1 MDGKLLRVADLRVHY
16 STFEGT
22 VHAVNGLSFE
32 LDAGKTIGLVGES
45 GAGKTTSVLSIL
57 RLVPAPPGKIV
68 GGSIFF
74 EGQNLLELDE
84 SAMKGLRGNK
94 ISMIFQDPMTSLNPL
109 RKIGYHL
116 EEIIE
121 RFSPGLSAQERQEK
135 MLDILSKVGIPNPV
149 QRLNQYPFEFSG
161 GMRQRILIAMA
172 LLAEPRLLI
181 ADEPTTALDV
191 TIQAQIL
198 ALIKGLQESLGLT
211 VIIVSHDFGVIA
223 GLCDQVKVMRSGQV
237 VEEGTVNDIFENP
250 LHPYT
255 QELLQAA
262 RLDREGLQ
270 DSSSA
275 YPDGPLVAV
284 SDTHFVRRELD

>member
-1 MDGKLLRVADLRVHY
+1 MPSSITLENLTIHTKKGKQSQVLVKDV
-16 STFEGT
+16 SISVPQGT
-22 VHAVNGLSFE
+22 ILG
-32 LDAGKTIGLVGES
+32 IVGES
-45 GAGKTTSVLSIL
+45 GSGKSLTVKSMMGIAPKEVQVAYDRLDLEGRPLSDYEHL
-57 RLVPAPPGKIV
+57 PMA
-68 GGSIFF
+68 
-74 EGQNLLELDE
+74 
-84 SAMKGLRGNK
+84 
-94 ISMIFQDPMTSLNPL
+94 MIFQDPMTSLNPL

-135 MLDILSKVGIPNPV
+135 MLDILSKVGIPNPG
-149 QRLNQYPFEFSG
+149 QRLNQFPFEFSG
-161 GMRQRILIAMA
+161 GMRQRMLIAMA
-172 LLAEPRLLI
+172 LLAEPRVLI

-237 VEEGTVNDIFENP
+237 VEEGTVNDIFDNP

-262 RLDREGLQ
+262 RLDGEGLQ

>member
-1 MDGKLLRVADLRVHY
+1 MTSSITLENLTIHTKKGKQSQVLVKDISISVPQ
-16 STFEGT
+16 GT
-22 VHAVNGLSFE
+22 ILG
-32 LDAGKTIGLVGES
+32 IVGES
-45 GAGKTTSVLSIL
+45 GSGKSLTVKSMMGI
-57 RLVPAPPGKIV
+57 APKEV
-68 GGSIFF
+68 
-74 EGQNLLELDE
+74 QVAYDRLELEGRPLSDYE
-84 SAMKGLRGNK
+84 HLPMA
-94 ISMIFQDPMTSLNPL
+94 MIFQDPMTSLNPL

-161 GMRQRILIAMA
+161 GMRQRMLIAMA
-172 LLAEPRLLI
+172 LLAEPRVLI

-237 VEEGTVNDIFENP
+237 VEEGTVNDIFDNP

-262 RLDREGLQ
+262 RLDGEMLQ
-270 DSSSA
+270 DSPST

>member
-1 MDGKLLRVADLRVHY
+1 MTSSITLENLTIHTKKGKQSQVLVKDISISVPQ
-16 STFEGT
+16 GT
-22 VHAVNGLSFE
+22 ILG
-32 LDAGKTIGLVGES
+32 IVGES
-45 GAGKTTSVLSIL
+45 GSGKSLTVKSMMGIAPKEVQVAYD
-57 RLVPAPPGKIV
+57 RLVL
-68 GGSIFF
+68 
-74 EGQNLLELDE
+74 EGRPLSDYEHLPM
-84 SAMKGLRGNK
+84 A
-94 ISMIFQDPMTSLNPL
+94 MIFQDPMTSLNPL

-121 RFSPGLSAQERQEK
+121 RFSRGLSAQERQEK
-135 MLDILSKVGIPNPV
+135 MLDILSKVGIPNPL

-172 LLAEPRLLI
+172 LLAEPRVLI

-237 VEEGTVNDIFENP
+237 VEEGTVDDIFDNP

-262 RLDREGLQ
+262 RLDREELQ

>member
-1 MDGKLLRVADLRVHY
+1 MITSISLENLTIHTKKGKQSQVLVKDV
-16 STFEGT
+16 SISVPQGT
-22 VHAVNGLSFE
+22 ILG
-32 LDAGKTIGLVGES
+32 IVGES
-45 GAGKTTSVLSIL
+45 GSGKSLTVKSMMGI
-57 RLVPAPPGKIV
+57 APKEV
-68 GGSIFF
+68 
-74 EGQNLLELDE
+74 QVAYDRLELEGRPLSDLE
-84 SAMKGLRGNK
+84 HLPMA
-94 ISMIFQDPMTSLNPL
+94 MIFQDPMTSLNPL

-121 RFSPGLSAQERQEK
+121 RFNPGLSAQERQEK
-135 MLDILSKVGIPNPV
+135 MLDILSKVGIPNPG
-149 QRLNQYPFEFSG
+149 QRLNQFPFEFSG
-161 GMRQRILIAMA
+161 GMRQRMLIAMA
-172 LLAEPRLLI
+172 LLAEPRVLI

-237 VEEGTVNDIFENP
+237 VEEGTVDDIFDNP

-262 RLDREGLQ
+262 RLDGEGLQ

>member
-1 MDGKLLRVADLRVHY
+1 MTSSISLENLTIHTKKGKQSQVLVKDV
-16 STFEGT
+16 SISVPQGT
-22 VHAVNGLSFE
+22 ILG
-32 LDAGKTIGLVGES
+32 IVGES
-45 GAGKTTSVLSIL
+45 GSGKSLTVKSMMGIAPKEVQVAYD
-57 RLVPAPPGKIV
+57 RLVL
-68 GGSIFF
+68 
-74 EGQNLLELDE
+74 EGRPLSDYEHLPM
-84 SAMKGLRGNK
+84 A
-94 ISMIFQDPMTSLNPL
+94 MIFQDPMTSLNPL

-135 MLDILSKVGIPNPV
+135 MLDILSKVGIPNPG
-149 QRLNQYPFEFSG
+149 QRLNQFPFEFSG
-161 GMRQRILIAMA
+161 GMRQRMLIAMA
-172 LLAEPRLLI
+172 LLAEPRVLI

-237 VEEGTVNDIFENP
+237 VEEGTVDDIFDNP

-262 RLDREGLQ
+262 RLDGEGLQ

>member
-1 MDGKLLRVADLRVHY
+1 MPSSITLENLTIHTKKGKQSQVLVKDV
-16 STFEGT
+16 SISVPQGT
-22 VHAVNGLSFE
+22 ILG
-32 LDAGKTIGLVGES
+32 IVGES
-45 GAGKTTSVLSIL
+45 GSGKSLTVKSMMGIAPKEVQVAYDRLDLEGRPLSDYEHL
-57 RLVPAPPGKIV
+57 PMA
-68 GGSIFF
+68 
-74 EGQNLLELDE
+74 
-84 SAMKGLRGNK
+84 
-94 ISMIFQDPMTSLNPL
+94 MIFQDPMTSLNPL

-135 MLDILSKVGIPNPV
+135 MLDILSKVGIPNPG
-149 QRLNQYPFEFSG
+149 QRLNQFPFEFSG
-161 GMRQRILIAMA
+161 GMRQRMLIAMA
-172 LLAEPRLLI
+172 LLAEPRVLI

-237 VEEGTVNDIFENP
+237 VEEGTVDDIFDNP

-262 RLDREGLQ
+262 RLDGEGLQ

>member
-1 MDGKLLRVADLRVHY
+1 MTSSISLENLTIHTKKGKQSQVLVKDV
-16 STFEGT
+16 SISVPQGT
-22 VHAVNGLSFE
+22 ILG
-32 LDAGKTIGLVGES
+32 IVGES
-45 GAGKTTSVLSIL
+45 GSGKSLTVKSMMGIAPKEVQVAYDRLDLEGRPLSDYEHL
-57 RLVPAPPGKIV
+57 PMA
-68 GGSIFF
+68 
-74 EGQNLLELDE
+74 
-84 SAMKGLRGNK
+84 
-94 ISMIFQDPMTSLNPL
+94 MIFQDPMTSLNPL

-135 MLDILSKVGIPNPV
+135 MLDILSKVGIPNPG
-149 QRLNQYPFEFSG
+149 QRLNQFPFEFSG
-161 GMRQRILIAMA
+161 GMRQRMLIAMA
-172 LLAEPRLLI
+172 LLAEPRVLI

-237 VEEGTVNDIFENP
+237 VEEGTVDDIFDNP

-262 RLDREGLQ
+262 RLDGEGLQ

>member
-1 MDGKLLRVADLRVHY
+1 MISSISLENLTIHTKKGKQSQVLVKDV
-16 STFEGT
+16 SISVPQGT
-22 VHAVNGLSFE
+22 ILG
-32 LDAGKTIGLVGES
+32 IVGES
-45 GAGKTTSVLSIL
+45 GSGKSLTVKSMMGI
-57 RLVPAPPGKIV
+57 APKEV
-68 GGSIFF
+68 
-74 EGQNLLELDE
+74 QVAYDRLELEGRPLLDYE
-84 SAMKGLRGNK
+84 HLPMA
-94 ISMIFQDPMTSLNPL
+94 MIFQDPMTSLNPL

-237 VEEGTVNDIFENP
+237 VGEGTVDDIFDNP

-262 RLDREGLQ
+262 RLDGEGLQ

>member
-1 MDGKLLRVADLRVHY
+1 MITSISLENLTIHTKKGKQSQVLVKDV
-16 STFEGT
+16 SISVPKGT
-22 VHAVNGLSFE
+22 ILG
-32 LDAGKTIGLVGES
+32 IVGES
-45 GAGKTTSVLSIL
+45 GSGKSLTVKSMMGI
-57 RLVPAPPGKIV
+57 APKEV
-68 GGSIFF
+68 
-74 EGQNLLELDE
+74 QVTYDRLELEGRPLSDYE
-84 SAMKGLRGNK
+84 HLPMA
-94 ISMIFQDPMTSLNPL
+94 MIFQDPMTSLNPL

-135 MLDILSKVGIPNPV
+135 MLDILSKVGIPNPL

-172 LLAEPRLLI
+172 LLAEPRVLI

-237 VEEGTVNDIFENP
+237 VEEGTVDDIFDNP

-262 RLDREGLQ
+262 RLDREELQ

>member
-1 MDGKLLRVADLRVHY
+1 MPSSITLENLTIHTKKGKQSQVLVKDV
-16 STFEGT
+16 SISVPQGT
-22 VHAVNGLSFE
+22 ILG
-32 LDAGKTIGLVGES
+32 IVGES
-45 GAGKTTSVLSIL
+45 GSGKSLTVKSMMGITPKEVQVAYDRLDLEGRPLSDYEHLPI
-57 RLVPAPPGKIV
+57 A
-68 GGSIFF
+68 
-74 EGQNLLELDE
+74 
-84 SAMKGLRGNK
+84 
-94 ISMIFQDPMTSLNPL
+94 MIFQDPMTSLNPL

-121 RFSPGLSAQERQEK
+121 RFSPGLSAQERQKK
-135 MLDILSKVGIPNPV
+135 MLDILSKVGILNPV

-172 LLAEPRLLI
+172 LLAEPRVLI

-237 VEEGTVNDIFENP
+237 VEEGTVDDIFDNP

-262 RLDREGLQ
+262 RLDREELQ

>member
-1 MDGKLLRVADLRVHY
+1 MITSISLENLTIHTKKGKQSQVLVKDV
-16 STFEGT
+16 SISVPQGT
-22 VHAVNGLSFE
+22 ILG
-32 LDAGKTIGLVGES
+32 IVGES
-45 GAGKTTSVLSIL
+45 GSGKSLTVKSMMGIAPKEVQVAYDRLDLEGRPLSDYEHL
-57 RLVPAPPGKIV
+57 PMA
-68 GGSIFF
+68 
-74 EGQNLLELDE
+74 
-84 SAMKGLRGNK
+84 
-94 ISMIFQDPMTSLNPL
+94 MIFQDPMTSLNPL

-135 MLDILSKVGIPNPV
+135 MLDILSKVGIPNPG
-149 QRLNQYPFEFSG
+149 QRLNQFPFEFSG
-161 GMRQRILIAMA
+161 GMRQRMLIAMA
-172 LLAEPRLLI
+172 LLAEPRVLI

-237 VEEGTVNDIFENP
+237 VEEGTVDDIFDNP

-262 RLDREGLQ
+262 RLDGEGLQ

>member
-1 MDGKLLRVADLRVHY
+1 MPSSITLENLTIHTKKGKQSQVLVKDV
-16 STFEGT
+16 SISVPQGT
-22 VHAVNGLSFE
+22 ILG
-32 LDAGKTIGLVGES
+32 IVGES
-45 GAGKTTSVLSIL
+45 GSGKSLTVKSMMGIAPKEVQVAYDRLDLEGRPLSDYEHL
-57 RLVPAPPGKIV
+57 PMA
-68 GGSIFF
+68 
-74 EGQNLLELDE
+74 
-84 SAMKGLRGNK
+84 
-94 ISMIFQDPMTSLNPL
+94 MIFQDPMTSLNPL

-135 MLDILSKVGIPNPV
+135 MLDILSKVGIPNPG
-149 QRLNQYPFEFSG
+149 QRLNQFPFEFSG

-172 LLAEPRLLI
+172 LLAEPRVLI

-237 VEEGTVNDIFENP
+237 VEEGTVDDIFDNP

-262 RLDREGLQ
+262 RLDGEGLQ

>member
-1 MDGKLLRVADLRVHY
+1 MTSSITLENLTIHTKKGKQSQVLVKDV
-16 STFEGT
+16 SISVPQGT
-22 VHAVNGLSFE
+22 ILG
-32 LDAGKTIGLVGES
+32 IVGES
-45 GAGKTTSVLSIL
+45 GSGKSLTVKSMMGI
-57 RLVPAPPGKIV
+57 APKEV
-68 GGSIFF
+68 
-74 EGQNLLELDE
+74 QVAYDRLELEGRPLSDYE
-84 SAMKGLRGNK
+84 HLPMA
-94 ISMIFQDPMTSLNPL
+94 MIFQDPMTSLNPL

-172 LLAEPRLLI
+172 LLAEPRVLI

-223 GLCDQVKVMRSGQV
+223 GLCDQVKVMR
-237 VEEGTVNDIFENP
+237 
-250 LHPYT
+250 
-255 QELLQAA
+255 
-262 RLDREGLQ
+262 
-270 DSSSA
+270 
-275 YPDGPLVAV
+275 
-284 SDTHFVRRELD
+284 

>member
-1 MDGKLLRVADLRVHY
+1 MISSISLENLTIHTKKGKQSQVLVKDV
-16 STFEGT
+16 SISVPQGT
-22 VHAVNGLSFE
+22 ILG
-32 LDAGKTIGLVGES
+32 IVGES
-45 GAGKTTSVLSIL
+45 GSGKSLTVKSMMGIAPKEVQVAYD
-57 RLVPAPPGKIV
+57 RLVL
-68 GGSIFF
+68 
-74 EGQNLLELDE
+74 EGRPLSDYEHLPM
-84 SAMKGLRGNK
+84 A
-94 ISMIFQDPMTSLNPL
+94 MIFQDPMTSLNPL

-135 MLDILSKVGIPNPV
+135 MLDILSKVGIPNPG
-149 QRLNQYPFEFSG
+149 QRLNQFPFEFSG
-161 GMRQRILIAMA
+161 GMRQRMLIAMA
-172 LLAEPRLLI
+172 LLAEPRVLI

-237 VEEGTVNDIFENP
+237 VEEGTVDDIFDNP

>member
-1 MDGKLLRVADLRVHY
+1 MTSSISLENLTIHTKKGKQSQVLVKDV
-16 STFEGT
+16 SISVPQGT
-22 VHAVNGLSFE
+22 ILG
-32 LDAGKTIGLVGES
+32 IVGES
-45 GAGKTTSVLSIL
+45 GSGKSLTVKSMMGI
-57 RLVPAPPGKIV
+57 APKEV
-68 GGSIFF
+68 
-74 EGQNLLELDE
+74 QVAYDRLELEGRPLSDYE
-84 SAMKGLRGNK
+84 HLPMA
-94 ISMIFQDPMTSLNPL
+94 MIFQDPMTSLNPL

-135 MLDILSKVGIPNPV
+135 MLDILSKVGIPNPG
-149 QRLNQYPFEFSG
+149 QRLNQFPFEFSG
-161 GMRQRILIAMA
+161 GMRQRMLIAMA
-172 LLAEPRLLI
+172 LLAEPRVLI

-237 VEEGTVNDIFENP
+237 VEEGTVDDIFDNP

-262 RLDREGLQ
+262 RLDGEGLQ

>member
-1 MDGKLLRVADLRVHY
+1 MPSSISLENLTIHTKKGKQSQVLVKDV
-16 STFEGT
+16 SISVPQGT
-22 VHAVNGLSFE
+22 ILG
-32 LDAGKTIGLVGES
+32 IVGES
-45 GAGKTTSVLSIL
+45 GSGKSLTVKSMMGIAPKEVQVAYDRLDLEGRPLSDYEHL
-57 RLVPAPPGKIV
+57 PMA
-68 GGSIFF
+68 
-74 EGQNLLELDE
+74 
-84 SAMKGLRGNK
+84 
-94 ISMIFQDPMTSLNPL
+94 MIFQDPMTSLNPL

-135 MLDILSKVGIPNPV
+135 MLDILSKVGIPNPG
-149 QRLNQYPFEFSG
+149 QRLNQFPFEFSG
-161 GMRQRILIAMA
+161 GMRQRMLIAMA
-172 LLAEPRLLI
+172 LLAEPRVLI

-237 VEEGTVNDIFENP
+237 VEEGTVDDIFDNP

-262 RLDREGLQ
+262 RLDGEGLQ

>member
-1 MDGKLLRVADLRVHY
+1 MTSSITLENLTIHTKKGKQSQVLVKDISISVPQ
-16 STFEGT
+16 GT
-22 VHAVNGLSFE
+22 ILG
-32 LDAGKTIGLVGES
+32 IVGES
-45 GAGKTTSVLSIL
+45 GSGKSLTVKSMMGIAPKEVQVAYDRLDLEGRPLSDYEHL
-57 RLVPAPPGKIV
+57 PMA
-68 GGSIFF
+68 
-74 EGQNLLELDE
+74 
-84 SAMKGLRGNK
+84 
-94 ISMIFQDPMTSLNPL
+94 MIFQDPMTSLNPL

-135 MLDILSKVGIPNPV
+135 MLDILSKVGIPNPG
-149 QRLNQYPFEFSG
+149 QRLNQFPFEFSG
-161 GMRQRILIAMA
+161 GMRQRMLIAMA
-172 LLAEPRLLI
+172 LLAEPRVLI

-237 VEEGTVNDIFENP
+237 VEEGTVDDIFDNP

-262 RLDREGLQ
+262 RLDGEGLQ

>member
-1 MDGKLLRVADLRVHY
+1 MTSSITLENLTIHTKKGKQSQVLVKDV
-16 STFEGT
+16 SISVPQGT
-22 VHAVNGLSFE
+22 ILG
-32 LDAGKTIGLVGES
+32 IVGES
-45 GAGKTTSVLSIL
+45 GSGKSLTVKSMMGIAPKEVQVAYD
-57 RLVPAPPGKIV
+57 RLVL
-68 GGSIFF
+68 
-74 EGQNLLELDE
+74 EGRPLSDYEHLPM
-84 SAMKGLRGNK
+84 A
-94 ISMIFQDPMTSLNPL
+94 MIFQDPMTSLNPL

-161 GMRQRILIAMA
+161 GMRQRMLIAMA
-172 LLAEPRLLI
+172 LLAEPRVLI

-237 VEEGTVNDIFENP
+237 VEEGTVDDIFDNP

-262 RLDREGLQ
+262 RLDREELQ

>member
-1 MDGKLLRVADLRVHY
+1 MTSSITLENLTIHTKKGKQSQVLVKDV
-16 STFEGT
+16 SISVPQGT
-22 VHAVNGLSFE
+22 ILG
-32 LDAGKTIGLVGES
+32 IVGES
-45 GAGKTTSVLSIL
+45 GSGKSLTVKSMMGIAPKEVQVAYDRLDLEGRPLSDYEHL
-57 RLVPAPPGKIV
+57 PMA
-68 GGSIFF
+68 
-74 EGQNLLELDE
+74 
-84 SAMKGLRGNK
+84 
-94 ISMIFQDPMTSLNPL
+94 MIFQDPMTSLNPL

-121 RFSPGLSAQERQEK
+121 RFSPGLSTQERQEK

-161 GMRQRILIAMA
+161 GMRQRMLIAMA
-172 LLAEPRLLI
+172 LLAEPRVLI

-237 VEEGTVNDIFENP
+237 VEEGTVDDIFDNP

-262 RLDREGLQ
+262 RLDGEMLQ
-270 DSSSA
+270 DSPST

>member
-1 MDGKLLRVADLRVHY
+1 MTSSITLENLTIHTKKGKQSQVLVKDV
-16 STFEGT
+16 SISVPQGT
-22 VHAVNGLSFE
+22 ILG
-32 LDAGKTIGLVGES
+32 IVGES
-45 GAGKTTSVLSIL
+45 GSGKSLTVKSMTGI
-57 RLVPAPPGKIV
+57 APKEV
-68 GGSIFF
+68 
-74 EGQNLLELDE
+74 QVAYDRLELEGRPLSDYE
-84 SAMKGLRGNK
+84 HLPMA
-94 ISMIFQDPMTSLNPL
+94 MIFQDPMTSLNPL

-121 RFSPGLSAQERQEK
+121 RFSPGLSTQERQEK

-172 LLAEPRLLI
+172 LLAEPRVLI

-237 VEEGTVNDIFENP
+237 VEEGTVDDIFDNP

-262 RLDREGLQ
+262 RLDGEGLQ
-270 DSSSA
+270 DSPST

>member
-1 MDGKLLRVADLRVHY
+1 MTSSITLENLTIHTKKGKQSQVLVKDV
-16 STFEGT
+16 SISVPQGT
-22 VHAVNGLSFE
+22 ILG
-32 LDAGKTIGLVGES
+32 IVGES
-45 GAGKTTSVLSIL
+45 GSGKSLTVKSMMGI
-57 RLVPAPPGKIV
+57 APKEV
-68 GGSIFF
+68 
-74 EGQNLLELDE
+74 QVAYDRLELEGRPLSDYE
-84 SAMKGLRGNK
+84 HLPMA
-94 ISMIFQDPMTSLNPL
+94 MIFQDPMTSLNPL

-161 GMRQRILIAMA
+161 GMRQRMLIAMA
-172 LLAEPRLLI
+172 LLAEPRVLI

-237 VEEGTVNDIFENP
+237 VEEGTVDDIFDNP

-262 RLDREGLQ
+262 RLDREELQ

>member
-1 MDGKLLRVADLRVHY
+1 MITSISLENLTIHTKKGKQSQVLVKDV
-16 STFEGT
+16 SISVPQGT
-22 VHAVNGLSFE
+22 ILG
-32 LDAGKTIGLVGES
+32 IVGES
-45 GAGKTTSVLSIL
+45 GSGKSLTVKSMMGIAPKEVQVAYD
-57 RLVPAPPGKIV
+57 RLVL
-68 GGSIFF
+68 
-74 EGQNLLELDE
+74 EGRPLSDYEHLPM
-84 SAMKGLRGNK
+84 A
-94 ISMIFQDPMTSLNPL
+94 MIFQDPMTSLNPL

-135 MLDILSKVGIPNPV
+135 MLDILSKVGIPNPL

-172 LLAEPRLLI
+172 LLAEPRVLI

-237 VEEGTVNDIFENP
+237 VEEGTVDDIFDNP

-262 RLDREGLQ
+262 RLDREELQ

>member
-1 MDGKLLRVADLRVHY
+1 MTSSITLENLTIHTKKGKQSQVLVKDV
-16 STFEGT
+16 SISVPQGT
-22 VHAVNGLSFE
+22 ILG
-32 LDAGKTIGLVGES
+32 IVGES
-45 GAGKTTSVLSIL
+45 GSGKSLTVKSMMGIAPKEVQVAYDRLDLEGRPLSDYEHL
-57 RLVPAPPGKIV
+57 PMA
-68 GGSIFF
+68 
-74 EGQNLLELDE
+74 
-84 SAMKGLRGNK
+84 
-94 ISMIFQDPMTSLNPL
+94 MIFQDPMTSLNPL

-135 MLDILSKVGIPNPV
+135 MLDILSKVGIPNPG
-149 QRLNQYPFEFSG
+149 QRLNQFPFEFSG
-161 GMRQRILIAMA
+161 GMRQRMLIAMA
-172 LLAEPRLLI
+172 LLAEPRVLI

-237 VEEGTVNDIFENP
+237 VEEGTVDDIFDNP

-262 RLDREGLQ
+262 RLDGEGLQ

>member
-1 MDGKLLRVADLRVHY
+1 MITSISLENLTIHTKKGKQSQVLVKDV
-16 STFEGT
+16 SISVPQGT
-22 VHAVNGLSFE
+22 ILA
-32 LDAGKTIGLVGES
+32 IVGES
-45 GAGKTTSVLSIL
+45 GSGKSLTVKSMMGIAPKEVQVAYD
-57 RLVPAPPGKIV
+57 RLVL
-68 GGSIFF
+68 
-74 EGQNLLELDE
+74 EGRPLSDYEHLPM
-84 SAMKGLRGNK
+84 A
-94 ISMIFQDPMTSLNPL
+94 MIFQDPMTSLNPL

-172 LLAEPRLLI
+172 LLAEPRVLI

-237 VEEGTVNDIFENP
+237 VEEGTVDDIFDNP

-262 RLDREGLQ
+262 RLDREELQ

>member
-1 MDGKLLRVADLRVHY
+1 MITSISLENLTIHTKKGKQSQVLVKDV
-16 STFEGT
+16 SISVPQGT
-22 VHAVNGLSFE
+22 ILG
-32 LDAGKTIGLVGES
+32 IVGES
-45 GAGKTTSVLSIL
+45 GSGKSLTVKSMMGIAPKEVQVAYD
-57 RLVPAPPGKIV
+57 RLVL
-68 GGSIFF
+68 
-74 EGQNLLELDE
+74 EGRPLSDYEHLPM
-84 SAMKGLRGNK
+84 A
-94 ISMIFQDPMTSLNPL
+94 MIFQDPMTSLNPL

-135 MLDILSKVGIPNPV
+135 MLDILSKVGIPNPG

-172 LLAEPRLLI
+172 LLAEPRVLI

-237 VEEGTVNDIFENP
+237 VEEGTVDDIFDNP

-262 RLDREGLQ
+262 RLDGEGLQ

>member
-1 MDGKLLRVADLRVHY
+1 MISSISLENLTIHTKKGKQSQVLVKDV
-16 STFEGT
+16 SISVPQGT
-22 VHAVNGLSFE
+22 ILG
-32 LDAGKTIGLVGES
+32 IVGES
-45 GAGKTTSVLSIL
+45 GSGKSLTVKSMMGI
-57 RLVPAPPGKIV
+57 APKEV
-68 GGSIFF
+68 
-74 EGQNLLELDE
+74 QVTYDRLELEGRPLSDYE
-84 SAMKGLRGNK
+84 HLPMA
-94 ISMIFQDPMTSLNPL
+94 MIFQDPMTSLNPL

-135 MLDILSKVGIPNPV
+135 MLDILSKVGIPNPG
-149 QRLNQYPFEFSG
+149 QRLNQFPFEFSG
-161 GMRQRILIAMA
+161 GMRQRMLIAMA
-172 LLAEPRLLI
+172 LLAEPRVLI

-237 VEEGTVNDIFENP
+237 VEEGTVDDIFDNP

-262 RLDREGLQ
+262 RLDGEGLQ

>member
-1 MDGKLLRVADLRVHY
+1 MTSSIYLENLTIHTKKGKQSQVLVKDV
-16 STFEGT
+16 SISVPQGT
-22 VHAVNGLSFE
+22 ILG
-32 LDAGKTIGLVGES
+32 IVGES
-45 GAGKTTSVLSIL
+45 GSGKSLTVKSMMGI
-57 RLVPAPPGKIV
+57 APKEV
-68 GGSIFF
+68 
-74 EGQNLLELDE
+74 QVAYDRLELEGRPLSDLE
-84 SAMKGLRGNK
+84 HLPMA
-94 ISMIFQDPMTSLNPL
+94 MIFQDPMTSLNPL

-121 RFSPGLSAQERQEK
+121 RFNPGLSAQERQEK
-135 MLDILSKVGIPNPV
+135 MLDILSKVGIPNPG
-149 QRLNQYPFEFSG
+149 QRLNQFPFEFSG
-161 GMRQRILIAMA
+161 GMRQRMLIAMA
-172 LLAEPRLLI
+172 LLAEPRVLI

-237 VEEGTVNDIFENP
+237 VEEGTVDDIFDNP

-262 RLDREGLQ
+262 RLDGEGLQ

>member
-1 MDGKLLRVADLRVHY
+1 MTSSITLENLTIHTKKGKQSQVLVKDISISVPQ
-16 STFEGT
+16 GT
-22 VHAVNGLSFE
+22 ILG
-32 LDAGKTIGLVGES
+32 IVGES
-45 GAGKTTSVLSIL
+45 GSGKSLTVKSMMGIAPKEVQVAYDRLDLEGRPLSDYEHL
-57 RLVPAPPGKIV
+57 PMA
-68 GGSIFF
+68 
-74 EGQNLLELDE
+74 
-84 SAMKGLRGNK
+84 
-94 ISMIFQDPMTSLNPL
+94 MIFQDPMTSLNPL

-161 GMRQRILIAMA
+161 GMRQRMLIAMA
-172 LLAEPRLLI
+172 LLAEPRVLI

-237 VEEGTVNDIFENP
+237 VEEGTVDDIFDNP

-262 RLDREGLQ
+262 RLDREELQ
-270 DSSSA
+270 DSPST